1 MESGATKKKTVQR
14 PGRAMLVRT
23 VILLAIC
30 GIAAFV
36 ALAAK
41 LYEVQIKS
49 DGQYEALALDAQLS
63 KTTLTASRGTIF
75 DANGKILAISAAVE
89 NVFISP
95 YEIVRDEQDVVFIAK
110 GLSTILDVTYESII
124 EKAAK
129 TTSQYQVIK
138 MKVENEQANQVRE
151 FVSEHKLSGIHLEP
165 ASKRYYP
172 NNNLASQVLGFVGT
186 ENKGLDG
193 VEQRYDEYLTGINGR
208 MVNLRNAKGTDLMF
222 DGFNDYYDAQDG
234 NNIILTIDASVQY
247 FVEKYLEQA
256 IVAYDVQNGAM
267 CVAMNPNTGA
277 ILAMANYPNY
287 NPNDFR
293 SLNESEMEKL
303 SDIVDEEE
311 YKEAFSRAQYLQ
323 WRNRS
328 LADSYEPGSVFKI
341 ITLAM
346 ALEENIASPDSIFN
360 CNGVK
365 EIKGR
370 FEDKPVHCWRRW
382 GHGEQTLTE
391 AMQHSCNIACI
402 EMGLKLG
409 ARTFY
414 KYIDGFGLR
423 DKTGLDSSAEG
434 RSQWWDDRVFFDR
447 SNQSQLASATF
458 GQTFTVTPI
467 QMITAASAAINGGYL
482 MQPYIV
488 KQITD
493 SEGNIVEAT
502 EPTVR
507 RQVISNET
515 SATVRGIL
523 ESVVSVG
530 TGKNA
535 QIIGYSV
542 GGKTGTSEDVVAI
555 ALNAENAQKDYIV
568 SFCGFAP
575 ADNPEIIIL
584 LLLDKPS
591 RKTGISISGGSMA
604 APVVGNMLSDILPLC
619 LGITPKYTEEDL
631 KDINVDMPGITDNSV
646 EETIDLLL
654 SLGFDHK
661 VIGDGDT
668 VTGQLPMTNAHVASG
683 ITVRIYAGEE
693 VPQETVVVPQL
704 SGMTYS
710 AAKQALENRGLFIRT
725 SGAPKSDK
733 KVAVSVQS
741 IPAGQE
747 ISYGS
752 VVEVT
757 LIDKDVIELRN

>member
-1 MESGATKKKTVQR
+1 MEADQNKKKTVKR
-14 PGRAMLVRT
+14 PGKSMLVRT
-23 VILLAIC
+23 VVLLAIC
-30 GIAAFV
+30 GVAAFV
-36 ALAAK
+36 ALAAR

-49 DGQYEALALDAQLS
+49 NGKYEARALDAQLS
-63 KTTLTASRGTIF
+63 QTTLTASRGTIF
-75 DANGKILAISAAVE
+75 DVNGKILAISAAVE

-95 YEIVRDEQDVVFIAK
+95 YEIDRDKQNVVLIARE
-110 GLSTILDVTYESII
+110 LSAILDVTYESIL

-129 TTSQYQVIK
+129 TASQYQIIK
-138 MKVENEQANQVRE
+138 LKVESEQADKVRE
-151 FVSEHKLSGIHLEP
+151 FISENSLSGIYLEP

-193 VEQRYDEYLTGINGR
+193 LEQRYDEYLTGINGR
-208 MVNLRNAKGTDLMF
+208 VVNLRNAKGTDLMF
-222 DGFNDYYDAQDG
+222 SGFSDSYNAQDG
-234 NNIILTIDASVQY
+234 DNITLTIDASIQY
-247 FVEKYLEQA
+247 FVEKHLEQA
-256 IVAYDVQNGAM
+256 IVDYDVQNGAM
-267 CVAMNPNTGA
+267 CIAMNPKTGA

-293 SLNESEMEKL
+293 SLNIAELEKL
-303 SDIVDEEE
+303 SYIEDEEE
-311 YKEAFSRAQYLQ
+311 YKEAFSNAQFLQ

-328 LADSYEPGSVFKI
+328 LADTYEPGSVFKI

-346 ALEENIASPDSIFN
+346 ALEENITNPDSTFN
-360 CNGVK
+360 CTGLK
-365 EIKGR
+365 EILGR
-370 FEDKPVHCWRRW
+370 DEDKPVRCWRRW
-382 GHGEQTLTE
+382 GHGEQKLTE
-391 AMQHSCNIACI
+391 AIQNSCNIACV
-402 EMGLKLG
+402 EMGLRLRAK
-409 ARTFY
+409 TFY
-414 KYIDGFGLR
+414 KYIDAFGLR
-423 DKTGLDSSAEG
+423 DKTGLDNSGEG
-434 RSQWWDDRVFFDR
+434 RSLWWGDSVFFARD
-447 SNQSQLASATF
+447 NQSQLASATF

-493 SEGNIVEAT
+493 SEGNIVEAA

-507 RQVISNET
+507 RQVISSET

-523 ESVVSVG
+523 ESVVKVG

-555 ALNAENAQKDYIV
+555 AVNAENAQKDYIV

-575 ADNPEIIIL
+575 ADDPEIVIL

-604 APVVGNMLSDILPLC
+604 APAVGNMLADILPLC

-631 KDINVDMPGITDNSV
+631 KDINVDMPGITEKSV
-646 EETIDLLL
+646 EEVKELLVG
-654 SLGFDHK
+654 LGYEYT

-668 VTGQLPMTNAHVASG
+668 VTGQLPMKNAHIASG
-683 ITVRIYAGEE
+683 ITVKIYAGEE
-693 VPQETVVVPQL
+693 IPQETVEVPQL
-704 SGMTYS
+704 SGMSYS
-710 AAKQALENRGLFIRT
+710 SAKQALESRGLFIRT

-741 IPAGQE
+741 ISAGQE

-757 LIDKDVIELRN
+757 LIDKDVVELRN